1 MQLVDLVVAEAEVDM
16 VVQVLVDQ
24 EPQTKDIMVEV
35 EVIHTVYPEA
45 VAEVAA
51 ELELMH
57 TEAKVVM
64 EDMVE
69 NQQYLVQL

>member
-69 NQQYLVQL
+69 NQQYLAQL